1 MDLGAQAGRYARQEL
16 ITWWEQDRLAG
27 ARVLVVGAGAL
38 GNELVKNL
46 VLLGVGHI
54 DVVDMDAIEASNLAR
69 CSLFRTA
76 DVGRPKVEVLAEV
89 ASAMNPDCAVTGHEM
104 DIRRWPLG
112 RFAGIDVV
120 IGGLDNRE
128 ARLFVNQACRKLAIP
143 WVDGAI
149 EGLRGIAKVFLPDG
163 PCYECTLGEV
173 DRKILAARKSCG
185 LLTDDELLDGKV
197 PTTITS
203 AAIVAGVQAQEAVKL
218 LHGDHSRLAL
228 RNQGWTFVG
237 ETGDAYIVD
246 YGEDEWCPA
255 HDRYGELRPWPAGA
269 DAPLNAAV
277 HAAAGGGLG
286 VVEAVDFEG
295 DVVVSSHC
303 ATCDQTRPVL
313 RRLVDLDRS
322 AARCPACSTPL
333 AFDTRTSLA
342 PDDGLLVH
350 APAALGLPAGD
361 VVSIRGA
368 AGRLHSL
375 VGTAT

>member
-1 MDLGAQAGRYARQEL
+1 MDLGIDAGRYARQEL

-27 ARVLVVGAGAL
+27 GRVLVVGAGAL

-46 VLLGVGHI
+46 VLLGVGRV

-76 DVGRPKVEVLAEV
+76 DIGRLKVEALAEA
-89 ASAMNPDCAVTGHEM
+89 ASAMNPDCTVTGHAL

-112 RFAGIDVV
+112 RLAGVDVV

-128 ARLFVNQACRKLAIP
+128 ARLFVNQACRKLGIP

-149 EGLRGIAKVFLPDG
+149 EGLRGVAKVFLPDG

-173 DRKILAARKSCG
+173 DRQILAVRKSCG
-185 LLTDDELLDGKV
+185 LLSDDELLDGKV

-203 AAIVAGVQAQEAVKL
+203 AAVVAGVQVQEAVKL
-218 LHGDHSRLAL
+218 LHGDHGRLAL
-228 RNQGWTFVG
+228 RNQGWNFVG
-237 ETGDAYIVD
+237 ETGDAYLVD

-269 DAPLNAAV
+269 DAPLSAV
-277 HAAAGGGLG
+277 LQTAAGIVGA
-286 VVEAVDFEG
+286 VDAVDFEG

-303 ATCDQTRPVL
+303 ATCDRTRPIL

-322 AARCPACSTPL
+322 AARCAECATPL

-342 PDDGLLVH
+342 PDDELLVH
-350 APAALGLPAGD
+350 SPAGLGLPAED
-361 VVSIRGA
+361 VVSVRGA
-368 AGRLHSL
+368 AGRVHYQ
-375 VGTAT
+375 VGAVT

>member
-1 MDLGAQAGRYARQEL
+1 MDLGVDAGRYARQEL
-16 ITWWEQDRLAG
+16 ITWWEQDKLAG

-76 DVGRPKVEVLAEV
+76 DVGRPKVEVLAEA

-112 RFAGIDVV
+112 RLAGVDVV

-128 ARLFVNQACRKLAIP
+128 ARLFVNQACRKLGIP

-149 EGLRGIAKVFLPDG
+149 EGLRGVAKVFLPDG

-173 DRKILAARKSCG
+173 DRQILAARKSCG
-185 LLTDDELLDGKV
+185 LLTDEELLDGKV

-203 AAIVAGVQAQEAVKL
+203 AAVVAGVQVQEAVKL
-218 LHGDHSRLAL
+218 LHGDHGRLAL
-228 RNQGWTFVG
+228 RNQGWNFVG
-237 ETGDAYIVD
+237 ETGDAYLVD

-255 HDRYGELRPWPAGA
+255 HDRYDELRPWPAGA
-269 DAPLNAAV
+269 DAPLGVAV
-277 HAAAGGGLG
+277 EAAAG
-286 VVEAVDFEG
+286 VVGAVDAIDFEG

-303 ATCDQTRPVL
+303 ATCDRTRPVL

-322 AARCPACSTPL
+322 AARCADCATPL

-342 PDDGLLVH
+342 PDDELLGH

-361 VVSIRGA
+361 VVSVRGA
-368 AGRLHSL
+368 AGRVHYQ
-375 VGTAT
+375 VGART

>member
-1 MDLGAQAGRYARQEL
+1 MDLGIDAGRYARQEL

-27 ARVLVVGAGAL
+27 GRVLVVGAGAL

-46 VLLGVGHI
+46 VLLGVGRV

-69 CSLFRTA
+69 CSLFRTG
-76 DVGRPKVEVLAEV
+76 DIGRPKVEALAEA
-89 ASAMNPDCAVTGHEM
+89 ASAMNPDCTVIGHAM

-112 RFAGIDVV
+112 RLAGVDVV

-128 ARLFVNQACRKLAIP
+128 ARLFVNQACRKLGIP

-149 EGLRGIAKVFLPDG
+149 EGLRGVAKVFLPDG

-173 DRKILAARKSCG
+173 DRQILAARKSCG
-185 LLTDDELLDGKV
+185 LLSDDELLDGKV

-203 AAIVAGVQAQEAVKL
+203 AAVVAGVQVQEAVKL
-218 LHGDHSRLAL
+218 LHGDHGRLAL
-228 RNQGWTFVG
+228 RNQGWNFVG
-237 ETGDAYIVD
+237 ETGDAYLVD

-255 HDRYGELRPWPAGA
+255 HDRYGEIRPWPALA
-269 DAPLNAAV
+269 DAPLSATI
-277 HAAAGGGLG
+277 HAAAGIVGTVG
-286 VVEAVDFEG
+286 AVDFEG

-303 ATCDQTRPVL
+303 ATCDRTRPVL

-322 AARCPACSTPL
+322 AARCAACATPL

-342 PDDGLLVH
+342 PDDELLVH
-350 APAALGLPAGD
+350 SPAGLGLPAGD
-361 VVSIRGA
+361 VVSVRGA
-368 AGRLHSL
+368 AGRVHYQ
-375 VGTAT
+375 VGAAT